1 MAAEWGSAV
10 TDDPSHPAHPAACRE
25 VAGAVAEA
33 AYRSE
38 AVVLLRERLQKSMY
52 VALRS
57 ITVCLEEGS
66 LYLRG
71 TVPTYYTKQVM
82 LSLAEDLS
90 TAGVVRIVDETRV
103 LKP

>member
-1 MAAEWGSAV
+1 MTSGWV
-10 TDDPSHPAHPAACRE
+10 TAMTEELSHPAACRD
-25 VAGAVAEA
+25 VAGAMAETA
-33 AYRSE
+33 HRNE
-38 AVVLLRERLQKSMY
+38 AVVVLRRRLETSMY

-57 ITVCLEEGS
+57 IEVCLEEGN

-71 TVPTYYTKQVM
+71 TVPTFYTKQVM

-103 LKP
+103 LKA

>member
-1 MAAEWGSAV
+1 M
-10 TDDPSHPAHPAACRE
+10 
-25 VAGAVAEA
+25 
-33 AYRSE
+33 
-38 AVVLLRERLQKSMY
+38 
-52 VALRS
+52 ALRS
-57 ITVCLEEGS
+57 ITVCLEEGN

-90 TAGVVRIVDETRV
+90 TAGVVRILDETRV

>member
-1 MAAEWGSAV
+1 MTSGWVTAV
-10 TDDPSHPAHPAACRE
+10 TDDPSHPAACRD
-25 VAGAVAEA
+25 VAGAMAEA
-33 AYRSE
+33 AHRSE

-57 ITVCLEEGS
+57 IAVCLEEGN

-90 TAGVVRIVDETRV
+90 TAGVVRIIDETRV